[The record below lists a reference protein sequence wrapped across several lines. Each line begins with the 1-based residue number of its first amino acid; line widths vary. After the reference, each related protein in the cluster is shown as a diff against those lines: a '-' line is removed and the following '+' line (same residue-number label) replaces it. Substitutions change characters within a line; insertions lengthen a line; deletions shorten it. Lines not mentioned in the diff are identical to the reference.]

1 MIGTDRSTLSV
12 SAFFVGRSF
21 KALNG
26 VNVLVVLPTLLTVL
40 SIGVYVL
47 GAVDT
52 GTLNGGLIKFVLGG
66 GMVLGGGIVLDGAE
80 IGVELTGMVLSGA
93 VDPGVDGM
101 SKSSNILRL
110 RLLDIFTKKKKSLYN
125 LKYTQ

>member
-1 MIGTDRSTLSV
+1 
-12 SAFFVGRSF
+12 
-21 KALNG
+21 
-26 VNVLVVLPTLLTVL
+26 VLVTLPTLLTVL

-66 GMVLGGGIVLDGAE
+66 GMVLEGGIVLGGGMVE
-80 IGVELTGMVLSGA
+80 IGVELMGMVLSGA

-110 RLLDIFTKKKKSLYN
+110 RLLDIFTEKKKSLYN

>member
-1 MIGTDRSTLSV
+1 MGTDRSTLSV

-26 VNVLVVLPTLLTVL
+26 VNVLLTLPTLLTVL
-40 SIGVYVL
+40 IIGVYVL

-52 GTLNGGLIKFVLGG
+52 GTLNGGLIKFVLCGC
-66 GMVLGGGIVLDGAE
+66 MALGGGILE
-80 IGVELTGMVLSGA
+80 IGVELIGMVLSGA

-110 RLLDIFTKKKKSLYN
+110 RLLDIYENKISLYII
-125 LKYTQ
+125 KYTK

>member
-1 MIGTDRSTLSV
+1 MGIDRSTLLV

-26 VNVLVVLPTLLTVL
+26 VNVLVTLPTLLTVL
-40 SIGVYVL
+40 SIGVYAP

-66 GMVLGGGIVLDGAE
+66 GMVE
-80 IGVELTGMVLSGA
+80 IGVELMGMVLSGA

-110 RLLDIFTKKKKSLYN
+110 RLFDIWFMRTRGAYILSFLKK
-125 LKYTQ
+125 

>member
-1 MIGTDRSTLSV
+1 MGTDRSTLSV

-26 VNVLVVLPTLLTVL
+26 VNVLLTLPTLLTVL
-40 SIGVYVL
+40 IIGVYVLGAVDL

-52 GTLNGGLIKFVLGG
+52 GTLNGGLIKFVLCGC
-66 GMVLGGGIVLDGAE
+66 MALGGGILE
-80 IGVELTGMVLSGA
+80 IGVELIGMVLSGA

-110 RLLDIFTKKKKSLYN
+110 RLLDIYENKMSLYII
-125 LKYTQ
+125 KYTK